1 MPRDPGLFLAR
12 RLGLGLRIGEDS
24 PPDPRAWAMDQLRQ
38 VPPLDFIGP
47 DGGSLRSRLPE
58 YAEPLVD
65 FEQEEIAAFVG
76 KWTAAIEQQRQ
87 LTEKAAAM
95 EAELRLARAIE
106 DQELKPGVVSPGTR
120 VTYEQAGEQR
130 TVTILGPWDQGEG
143 IVSYRAPIAAGMLG
157 AKAGE
162 TATLDL
168 PEGSVNVLV
177 KDVVIVVEGAVA

>member
-65 FEQEEIAAFVG
+65 FEQACRVWEVYKVANTKLQKQSGKLSGGEFDLPMLLAILPQIILSIALFPLISRLVA
-76 KWTAAIEQQRQ
+76 R
-87 LTEKAAAM
+87 LDR
-95 EAELRLARAIE
+95 LRLTRFR
-106 DQELKPGVVSPGTR
+106 VV
-120 VTYEQAGEQR
+120 
-130 TVTILGPWDQGEG
+130 
-143 IVSYRAPIAAGMLG
+143 
-157 AKAGE
+157 
-162 TATLDL
+162 
-168 PEGSVNVLV
+168 N
-177 KDVVIVVEGAVA
+177 